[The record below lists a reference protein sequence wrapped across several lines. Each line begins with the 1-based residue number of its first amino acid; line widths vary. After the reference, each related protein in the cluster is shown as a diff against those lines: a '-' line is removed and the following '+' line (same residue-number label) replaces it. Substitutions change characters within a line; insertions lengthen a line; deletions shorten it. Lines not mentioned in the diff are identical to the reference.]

1 MILIKKY
8 ANRKLYDTSNRRY
21 ISLPQVAAFV
31 RQGEEVQVI
40 DKDSGQDI
48 TDIILKQVILEDDG
62 IWRSFL
68 NTLIQVGASRAA
80 AAADTVTHRTIPQP
94 LTHSDLRELYNQL
107 EGLEA
112 RIDALTRAE
121 KKDSAG

>member
-8 ANRKLYDTSNRRY
+8 ANRKLYDTTARRY
-21 ISLPQVAAFV
+21 ISLRQVAAFI

-48 TDIILKQVILEDDG
+48 TDSILKQIILEDDG
-62 IWRSFL
+62 IWHTLL
-68 NTLIQVGASRAA
+68 NALIQVGASQATAA
-80 AAADTVTHRTIPQP
+80 VDAVSDSIFPQP
-94 LTHSDLRELYNQL
+94 LTHSDLKELYAQL

-112 RIDALTRAE
+112 RIDELTRIE
-121 KKDSAG
+121 KNK